1 MTAPQVRRGSRR
13 IPGRDESLPY
23 KYWESANYAD
33 QTDPRCHGRR
43 YGSRYG
49 GLKQIDPVGPSGEA
63 ILDYSL
69 YDARRAGFKTVVF
82 IIKHEIEQAFKE
94 AVGARAVRAGFEVRY
109 AYQQLEK
116 LPEGFTVPEGRVKPW
131 GTAHAILVAEEAIGD
146 APFAVINADDYYG
159 PQGFKL
165 IYDYLSTHADG
176 DRYAWAMVGFLL
188 GNTVSESVSC
198 GIMLAFAARTPEF
211 APRPVA
217 TLHPY
222 TRKELY
228 DILWPV
234 EGSRLLASALQAAES
249 SLIPYTLAIYT
260 GSRAEAVAQY
270 GSLKGMALPLLFF
283 PFSVLGALSGLLMPE
298 ITRAHTKGDT
308 AAMHRLIFTMLRM
321 TGAFSLAAGAGFVL
335 LGAPLAGFI
344 YRDAKVG
351 RYVQLL
357 GFVAPFMYLESMV
370 DGVLKGLGEQ
380 LATFRYS
387 LFDSVFRIAAIWL
400 VVPQYGMMGFLG
412 VMAVSNLMTCGL
424 NMRRMMETN
433 KKAVPPRGKVAEAPS
448 EVG

>member
-1 MTAPQVRRGSRR
+1 M
-13 IPGRDESLPY
+13 
-23 KYWESANYAD
+23 
-33 QTDPRCHGRR
+33 QTKPILVVMAAGM
-43 YGSRYG
+43 GSRYG

-211 APRPVA
+211 APRPGA
-217 TLHPY
+217 PLHPY

-270 GSLKGMALPLLFF
+270 GSLKGMALPLLFSRF
-283 PFSVLGALSGLLMPE
+283 GAGALSGLLMPE
-298 ITRAHTKGDT
+298 ITQAHLRGQSG
-308 AAMHRLIFTMLRM
+308 RLVALIDRMLRL
-321 TGAFSLAAGAGFVL
+321 TGYFSALAGAAFWVWGQ
-335 LGAPLAGFI
+335 PLAEALYGSAEAGSYLVI
-344 YRDAKVG
+344 
-351 RYVQLL
+351 L
-357 GFVAPFMYLESMV
+357 GPAMPLMYLESMV
-370 DGVLKGLGEQ
+370 DGAMKGVGEQ
-380 LATFRYS
+380 
-387 LFDSVFRIAAIWL
+387 
-400 VVPQYGMMGFLG
+400 
-412 VMAVSNLMTCGL
+412 
-424 NMRRMMETN
+424 
-433 KKAVPPRGKVAEAPS
+433 
-448 EVG
+448 